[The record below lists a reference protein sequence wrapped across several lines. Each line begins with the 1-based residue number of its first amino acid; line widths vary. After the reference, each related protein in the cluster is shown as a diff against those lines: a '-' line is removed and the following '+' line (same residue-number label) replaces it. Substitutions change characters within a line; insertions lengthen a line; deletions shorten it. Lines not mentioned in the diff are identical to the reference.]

1 MIGWYN
7 SQHLFFQCPAGK
19 KNMGFFFLNDHIF
32 SGIIDVRHFVGFLF
46 RRYGK
51 KTIQQAIYFPK
62 ICARILTGYRACHL
76 TYQLNISFNQFGAGR
91 PIREPDSESLVTW
104 QAQCPSRIL
113 VGFLRFL
120 LCISVCVG
128 YLCTVHGDNL
138 AANVEC
144 KGLQNTILE
153 KDHRH
158 NNLITR
164 INFEFVFPFS

>member
-19 KNMGFFFLNDHIF
+19 KNMGFFFLSDHILV
-32 SGIIDVRHFVGFLF
+32 GIIDVRHFVGFLF

-62 ICARILTGYRACHL
+62 ICVRILKGYVQSL
-76 TYQLNISFNQFGAGR
+76 SLDISSAEQFLHQFDAGW
-91 PIREPDSESLVTW
+91 PITELDSEPLVTW

-153 KDHRH
+153 KDHKH

-164 INFEFVFPFS
+164 MQVRKFK